1 MMQQEFKMKSE
12 KKVYSKPI
20 MEVVEMDYCA
30 NIMAC
35 SDGIICDD
43 VIDVGSDETVD
54 ETTEP

>member
-12 KKVYSKPI
+12 KKAYCKPV

-30 NIMAC
+30 SIMAC
-35 SDGIICDD
+35 SGVCDD